1 MYGER
6 EVLTFKGLLRYLCFS
21 LSLSLSLS
29 LYVGRVCW
37 NQSIK
42 ETEKDKG
49 DKTKTSRM
57 NWVEKTRMWWV
68 LFVSSFKFVELYNRG
83 PALGGCVF
91 VVWSVCTCW
100 GLFGSST
107 IFLLSRHEYISD
119 ELRSHFY
126 FSLRLS

>member
-6 EVLTFKGLLRYLCFS
+6 EVLTFKGLLWYLC

-29 LYVGRVCW
+29 LCW
-37 NQSIK
+37 KSLLKPKHWREWERQ
-42 ETEKDKG
+42 G
-49 DKTKTSRM
+49 WQQKTSRM
-57 NWVEKTRMWWV
+57 NWVEKTRTWWV

-119 ELRSHFY
+119 ELRSHFH